1 MTPEELKGKIAPDSP
16 EHKRLL
22 SKFLGMLKLSEDK
35 MKQFYN
41 RWNYRELQYQAYVPV
56 QDWENIYKEAK
67 EQSPKQTVQK
77 LLPTLVV
84 PYSFSTIRTIVT
96 YLTTVFLARKPI
108 FTVGANAK
116 EWIEAAQTM
125 EQLLQYN
132 AEHSKFV
139 MHCTQWL
146 YNGEIYGLGVLRTQF
161 ENQRKHR
168 TKAVPNPLDPT
179 GAPLKTSV
187 EELVYQGNTVENIDP
202 FLFFPDPR
210 VPMMQV
216 AKKGEFVFWRQFVGK
231 FTLQKSGE
239 FMHLD
244 KIGTMTRDGETQ
256 SLRNLRAEGN
266 SLTTGMDDPLL
277 GNQDTSQFVQV
288 DEGTVELIPSEFGL
302 GDSDIPE
309 KFLVTIANKKQ
320 IIRLEPFGADHD
332 MHPVAVIEPYGLGGF
347 GNLGIS
353 DYLAPIQD
361 MISWL
366 LNSHIQNVKGALNN
380 SFIYDPSMINEKD
393 LLSDSPNK
401 CIRVRPK
408 AYGVDVSMY
417 FKQLQV
423 VDSTSGHVNDMSTL
437 TRIGDSLSAVNENY
451 RGLQD
456 SGGRKTATEIRAT
469 VEAATS
475 RLASHAQYISATG
488 MQDLVTQWSLNNQQY
503 LSREFEMQ
511 VLGEDGAMNSV
522 IISPE
527 AINGDFY
534 FPIHDGNLPLDK
546 VALFDIWQQV
556 LQFVQGDPEMRQ
568 AYSLPRIFDFVAK
581 LGGATNIDNFKVQ
594 AMPQE
599 QIQAQVAS
607 GQLIPAGPIGG
618 ALPSGGTMNDLS
630 QLF

>member
-1 MTPEELKGKIAPDSP
+1 MTPEDLKDKIKPESDS
-16 EHKRLL
+16 HKKLL
-22 SKFLGMLKLSEDK
+22 SKFLGQLKLSEDK
-35 MKQFYN
+35 MSQFYN
-41 RWNYRELQYQAYVPV
+41 RWNYRELQYQAYVTAR
-56 QDWENIYKEAK
+56 DWEKIYKEAK
-67 EQSPKQTVQK
+67 EETDKATVQK
-77 LLPTLVV
+77 LTPTLIV

-116 EWIEAAQTM
+116 EWTEAARTM
-125 EQLLQYN
+125 ENLLQYN

-161 ENQRKHR
+161 ENQFRKR
-168 TKAVPNPLDPT
+168 RKVLVNPLDPM
-179 GAPLKTSV
+179 GPGLKTSV
-187 EELVYQGNTVENIDP
+187 DELVYQGNTVENIDP

-216 AKKGEFVFWRQFVGK
+216 ARKGEFVFWRQFVGK
-231 FTLQKSGE
+231 FILQKAGE
-239 FMHLD
+239 FIYLD
-244 KIGTMTRDGETQ
+244 NIGTMSRDGETM
-256 SLRNLRAEGN
+256 SLRNIRAEGN

-277 GNQDTSQFVQV
+277 GNQDTSPFVQV
-288 DEGTVELIPSEFGL
+288 DEGTVELIPSEYGL
-302 GDSDIPE
+302 GESDHPV
-309 KFLVTIANKKQ
+309 KYLVTIANKKQ

-353 DYLAPIQD
+353 DYLSPIQE

-366 LNSHIQNVKGALNN
+366 LNSHIQNVVGSLNN

-393 LLSDSPNK
+393 LLSNKPNK

-417 FKQLQV
+417 FKQLPI
-423 VDSTSGHVNDMSTL
+423 VDATSGHVNDMSTL

-503 LSREFEMQ
+503 LTREFEMQ

-527 AINGDFY
+527 RINGDFY

-568 AYSLPRIFDFVAK
+568 QYSLPRIFDFVAK
-581 LGGATNIDNFKVQ
+581 LGGAANIDNFKIEYAPASGIQNQVQ
-594 AMPQE
+594 AGNMVPMG
-599 QIQAQVAS
+599 S
-607 GQLIPAGPIGG
+607 LAGGV
-618 ALPSGGTMNDLS
+618 NDLS

>member
-1 MTPEELKGKIAPDSP
+1 
-16 EHKRLL
+16 
-22 SKFLGMLKLSEDK
+22 
-35 MKQFYN
+35 
-41 RWNYRELQYQAYVPV
+41 
-56 QDWENIYKEAK
+56 
-67 EQSPKQTVQK
+67 
-77 LLPTLVV
+77 
-84 PYSFSTIRTIVT
+84 
-96 YLTTVFLARKPI
+96 
-108 FTVGANAK
+108 
-116 EWIEAAQTM
+116 M

-139 MHCTQWL
+139 MHCTERL
-146 YNGEIYGLGVLRTQF
+146 YKGEIYGLGVLRTQF
-161 ENQRKHR
+161 ENQRKRR

-556 LQFVQGDPEMRQ
+556 LQFVQGDPDMRQ

-594 AMPQE
+594 ALPQE